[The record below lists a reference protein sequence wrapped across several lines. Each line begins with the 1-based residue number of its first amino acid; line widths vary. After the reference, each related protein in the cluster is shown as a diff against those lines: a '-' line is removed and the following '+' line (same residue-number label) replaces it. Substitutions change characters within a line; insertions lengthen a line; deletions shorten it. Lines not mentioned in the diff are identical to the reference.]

1 MKNIARTITIAISL
15 NSCMS
20 FGFTGRQGELNWSH
34 NLEYFFILFKKNSE
48 THIQN
53 KISSHPILL
62 LKYHLKWCSLDH
74 NKSYVLNCDEKCSK
88 NKKQWKKIQGLSEG
102 VIKTHA
108 GDSLLWSL
116 PKNAN
121 GKIFKRKGGRKRHG
135 CSKTF
140 IISFIKLCSSN
151 SINMHVHAQ
160 VKSCIELE
168 FQWLGG

>member
-1 MKNIARTITIAISL
+1 MDARVGRESLIGAITWNI
-15 NSCMS
+15 
-20 FGFTGRQGELNWSH
+20 
-34 NLEYFFILFKKNSE
+34 FFILFKKNSE

-88 NKKQWKKIQGLSEG
+88 NKKQWKKIQGLSAG